1 MIERGFELGHRGRVV
16 ELFDG
21 VDMLD
26 GEGLVTHVT
35 LLLLVVDVYGDVG
48 RRYCGKRSCRRVCGR
63 GGMVIIGRMIDFCRY
78 TVETVG
84 DGGESVVAILMRV
97 VHYSLVTVTA

>member
-1 MIERGFELGHRGRVV
+1 MIELGYSGRVV
-16 ELFDG
+16 ELIDG
-21 VDMLD
+21 VNVLD
-26 GEGLVTHVT
+26 GKGLMAHVA

-48 RRYCGKRSCRRVCGR
+48 RGYCGKGSRRGVCDR

-78 TVETVG
+78 TVETIG
-84 DGGESVVAILMRV
+84 DGDERGVVTVLMRV